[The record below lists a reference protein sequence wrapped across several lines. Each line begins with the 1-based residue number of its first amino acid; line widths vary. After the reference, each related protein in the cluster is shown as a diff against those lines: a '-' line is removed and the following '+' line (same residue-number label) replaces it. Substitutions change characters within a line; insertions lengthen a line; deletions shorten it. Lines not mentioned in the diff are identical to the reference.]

1 MRFEK
6 IHKICFASKYKML
19 KKVTPS
25 AINKVRMFY
34 KIDHTG
40 SVGSDNSDVYQSE
53 YPTFCLPPLS
63 PPQLTTSATVNH
75 PLYVF
80 VITERL

>member
-1 MRFEK
+1 
-6 IHKICFASKYKML
+6 
-19 KKVTPS
+19 
-25 AINKVRMFY
+25 MFY

-40 SVGSDNSDVYQSE
+40 YVGSDNSDVYQSE

-63 PPQLTTSATVNH
+63 PPQLTASATVNH